1 MVRLDDNLA
10 PWQRLG
16 PKFKLGL
23 RARDEQTW
31 LPYEDAFGD
40 VNRRATQ
47 IRFANH
53 LLDSKRAEVFA
64 TTDADLNAA
73 REVLVMVIDNLKHH
87 HPGDPPQPLDHIHPL
102 EAAARILPEDLLLL
116 TPRNRDNADEPLPE
130 WVLVAAALRFPAH
143 WRLADKMGRALA
155 AIHEPVPHYT
165 EILERPMDRF
175 FNNMQTGPISHRWNW
190 SVVTSPELFTPDR
203 ALSDPLA
210 VGDGIQRLFVRMESQ
225 TLRKLPE
232 SGQILFTI
240 RTYIEPVLK
249 WAHIPGALADLV
261 TMLAGMSPKTR
272 AYKGVTQY
280 EDALRHHLASLQ
292 S

>member
-64 TTDADLNAA
+64 TTDADLHAA
-73 REVLVMVIDNLKHH
+73 REVLVMVIDNLKHY

-116 TPRNRDNADEPLPE
+116 TPRNRDNADETLPE

-175 FNNMQTGPISHRWNW
+175 FSNMQKGPISHRWNW

-203 ALSDPLA
+203 AFSDPLA
-210 VGDGIQRLFVRMESQ
+210 VGDGIQKLFVRMESQ

-249 WAHIPGALADLV
+249 WANIPGALADLV
-261 TMLAGMSPKTR
+261 TMLAGMSPETR
-272 AYKGVTQY
+272 AYKGVTRY
-280 EDALRHHLASLQ
+280 EDALRHHLANL
-292 S
+292 

>member
-23 RARDEQTW
+23 RARDEQAW
-31 LPYEDAFGD
+31 LPHEDAFGD
-40 VNRRATQ
+40 ADRRAAQ
-47 IRFANH
+47 IRLANH
-53 LLDSKRAEVFA
+53 LLDSQHAEVFA
-64 TTDADLNAA
+64 TTDADHHAA
-73 REVLVMVIDNLKHH
+73 REVLAMVIDNLTDH
-87 HPGDPPQPLDHIHPL
+87 HPGDPPKPLDHIHPL

-116 TPRNRDNADEPLPE
+116 TPRRRDGADEALPE

-143 WRLADKMGRALA
+143 WRLADKMGRPLA
-155 AIHEPVPHYT
+155 AIHEPVPHYAD
-165 EILERPMDRF
+165 ILERPMDRF
-175 FNNMQTGPISHRWNW
+175 FTNMQTGPISHRWNW

-203 ALSDPLA
+203 ALSAPVA
-210 VGDGIQRLFVRMESQ
+210 VGEGIQRLFVRMESQ

-232 SGQILFTI
+232 TGQILFTI

-249 WAHIPGALADLV
+249 WAHIPGALADLA
-261 TMLAGMSPKTR
+261 TMLAGMSPQIR
-272 AYKGVTQY
+272 AYKGVSRY
-280 EDALRHHLASLQ
+280 EDALQHHLASLE

>member
-31 LPYEDAFGD
+31 LPHEDAFGD
-40 VNRRATQ
+40 VDRRAAQ

-73 REVLVMVIDNLKHH
+73 REVLVMVIDNLKFH

-102 EAAARILPEDLLLL
+102 EAAARILPEELLLL
-116 TPRNRDNADEPLPE
+116 TPRNRDNADETLPE

-155 AIHEPVPHYT
+155 AIHEPVPHYS

-175 FNNMQTGPISHRWNW
+175 FSNMQTGPISHRWNW
-190 SVVTSPELFTPDR
+190 SVVTSPELFTPER
-203 ALSDPLA
+203 ALGDPLA
-210 VGDGIQRLFVRMESQ
+210 VGGGIQRLFVRMESQ

-261 TMLAGMSPKTR
+261 KMLAGMSPKTR
-272 AYKGVTQY
+272 AYKGVTRY
-280 EDALRHHLASLQ
+280 EDALQHLSLIHI
-292 S
+292 

>member
-1 MVRLDDNLA
+1 MVCLDDHLA

-23 RARDEQTW
+23 RARDEQAW
-31 LPYEDAFGD
+31 LPHEDAFGN
-40 VNRRATQ
+40 VSRRASQ
-47 IRFANH
+47 IRLAND
-53 LLDSKRAEVFA
+53 LLNSNHADVFA
-64 TTDADLNAA
+64 TTDPDHHPAC
-73 REVLVMVIDNLKHH
+73 EVLAMVIHNLKHH
-87 HPGDPPQPLDHIHPL
+87 HPDLPPKPLDHIHPL

-116 TPRNRDNADEPLPE
+116 KPRRRDGADEALPE
-130 WVLVAAALRFPAH
+130 WVLVAAALSFPAH
-143 WRLADKMGRALA
+143 WRLADKMGRPLA
-155 AIHEPVPHYT
+155 AIHGPVPHYA

-175 FNNMQTGPISHRWNW
+175 FTNMQTGPISHRWNW

-203 ALSDPLA
+203 ALSGPVA
-210 VGDGIQRLFVRMESQ
+210 VGEGIQRLFVRMESQ

-249 WAHIPGALADLV
+249 WAHIPGALADLAK
-261 TMLAGMSPKTR
+261 MLAAMSPQIR
-272 AYKGVTQY
+272 AYKSVSRY
-280 EDALRHHLASLQ
+280 EEALQHHVAGLQ

>member
-31 LPYEDAFGD
+31 LPHEDAFGD
-40 VNRRATQ
+40 VDRRAAQ
-47 IRFANH
+47 IRLANH

-64 TTDADLNAA
+64 TTDANLHAA

-87 HPGDPPQPLDHIHPL
+87 HPGDLPQPLDNIHPL

-116 TPRNRDNADEPLPE
+116 NPRNRDNADEPLPE

-155 AIHEPVPHYT
+155 AIHEPVPHYS

-175 FNNMQTGPISHRWNW
+175 FSNMQTGPISHRWNW

-272 AYKGVTQY
+272 AYKGVTRY
-280 EDALRHHLASLQ
+280 EDALRHHLANLQ

>member
-1 MVRLDDNLA
+1 MVRPDDNLA

-23 RARDEQTW
+23 RARDEQAW
-31 LPYEDAFGD
+31 LPHEDAFGN
-40 VNRRATQ
+40 VNRRAAQ
-47 IRFANH
+47 IRLANR
-53 LLDSKRAEVFA
+53 LLDSQRAEVFA
-64 TTDADLNAA
+64 TTDADRHAA
-73 REVLVMVIDNLKHH
+73 REVLVMVIDNLKHY
-87 HPGDPPQPLDHIHPL
+87 HPGDPPKPLDHIHPL

-116 TPRNRDNADEPLPE
+116 TPRNRDSADGALPE
-130 WVLVAAALRFPAH
+130 WVLVAAAVRFPAH
-143 WRLADKMGRALA
+143 WRLADKMGRPLA

-175 FNNMQTGPISHRWNW
+175 FTYMQTGPISHRWNW
-190 SVVTSPELFTPDR
+190 SVVTSPELFTPNR
-203 ALSDPLA
+203 ALSTPLSI
-210 VGDGIQRLFVRMESQ
+210 GEGIQRLFVRMESQ

-261 TMLAGMSPKTR
+261 TMLASMSPETR
-272 AYKGVTQY
+272 AYKGVTRY
-280 EDALRHHLASLQ
+280 EDALQHHLAGLQ

>member
-1 MVRLDDNLA
+1 MVRLDDTLA

-31 LPYEDAFGD
+31 LPHKDAFGD
-40 VNRRATQ
+40 VDRRAAQ
-47 IRFANH
+47 IRLANH

-87 HPGDPPQPLDHIHPL
+87 HPGHPPQPLDHIHPL

-116 TPRNRDNADEPLPE
+116 TPRNRDNSDETLPE

-175 FNNMQTGPISHRWNW
+175 FSNMQTGPISHRWNW

-203 ALSDPLA
+203 AFSNPLA

-272 AYKGVTQY
+272 AYKGVTRY
-280 EDALRHHLASLQ
+280 EDALRHYLTNLQ
-292 S
+292 P